1 MTMQL
6 LLTSATSV
14 GAQAIFSKNISLKS
28 TLIIL
33 GGIEYTCPASN
44 DCEIN
49 KRRRKA
55 CQACRYQKCL
65 KMGMLKE
72 GVRLDRVRGGRQKY
86 RNRMRIVGQATLQR
100 SEGYN
105 YNGSDVVDTKSGVT
119 TPSSLGSEDEKRRI
133 VPTLQGESIVFN
145 LGQFHITLRK

>member
-1 MTMQL
+1 MLSFAKVLIKYYAETYL
-6 LLTSATSV
+6 LY
-14 GAQAIFSKNISLKS
+14 
-28 TLIIL
+28 L

-65 KMGMLKE
+65 RMGMLKE

-86 RNRMRIVGQATLQR
+86 RNRMRIVGQASINR
-100 SEGYN
+100 AEA
-105 YNGSDVVDTKSGVT
+105 YNGNIDG
-119 TPSSLGSEDEKRRI
+119 RRENE
-133 VPTLQGESIVFN
+133 QG
-145 LGQFHITLRK
+145 FHISPLPYPVGDDKIPVIKTLEGTYTIFLIHIRGAIKILL